1 MYQDDED
8 EDNEASEEE
17 NSVIEDPATHTAT
30 NYICDRPEVFGT
42 VSFSFVRGTGIQGA
56 EQHFSYRMSGIK
68 SVKNMDYK
76 ILSLNNELPRIW
88 LYL

>member
-17 NSVIEDPATHTAT
+17 NSVIEDPATHAAT

-42 VSFSFVRGTGIQGA
+42 VSMSCDI
-56 EQHFSYRMSGIK
+56 SGIK
-68 SVKNMDYK
+68 SD
-76 ILSLNNELPRIW
+76 LNLDSFFRVFPRKFSKLWI
-88 LYL
+88 